1 MPDSLICVKT
11 MADADQIKDT
21 DTFFTALQTQHTFCA
36 NILPVNLSDL
46 RLISGNIDWNI
57 SLEDLKKLIPAKSDT
72 ILLQLLPDCAE
83 PEQVLPGFLSMER
96 ESGFLLK
103 SWKHRNPADESG
115 MDLSEN

>member
-72 ILLQLLPDCAE
+72 ILCSYCRIVRSRAGLARFSYGERIGLPSQILE
-83 PEQVLPGFLSMER
+83 EQ
-96 ESGFLLK
+96 ESCK
-103 SWKHRNPADESG
+103 
-115 MDLSEN
+115 